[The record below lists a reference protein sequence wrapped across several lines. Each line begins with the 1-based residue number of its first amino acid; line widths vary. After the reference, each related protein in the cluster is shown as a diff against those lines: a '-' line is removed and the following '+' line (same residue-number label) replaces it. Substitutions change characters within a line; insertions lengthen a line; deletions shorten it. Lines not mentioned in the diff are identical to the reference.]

1 MRKWG
6 PLVAVCLGTFMLLL
20 DVTIVTVALPDM
32 ASSLDASL
40 SSLQWVIDVYALAL
54 AALLLGA
61 GAGADRAGRRKF
73 YAAGTVLFAGA
84 SLACGLADDA
94 GTLIAMRALQGVGAA
109 AMFATTL
116 PLLGAAYQ
124 GRDRSVALGV
134 WGAVN
139 GAAAALGPI
148 LGGLLTEGF
157 GWRWIFFVN
166 LPVSAAAVWLTLRVV
181 PEFKSPAGGRPDWA
195 GTALFALFAGTL
207 TYGAVNAGSDG
218 WGATRTLLSFA
229 VAVAAL
235 LAFVLVESRT
245 EHPLMDLSLLRRP
258 AFVGVLVAALALNSA
273 AFGVLPYTSIW
284 LQTLLGMSPVT
295 GGLALVPLALASFA
309 TSALGGRFLHGVS
322 QRLLLCL
329 GLLLIAAGLF
339 GQALLDAGSDWT
351 ALVAGL
357 VVTGVGVGLVSP
369 ALASAALASVPQR
382 SSGMATG
389 AMNTVRQLGY
399 AVGIAV
405 FGTLATSRMADSLDS
420 TSEARALAGGAAGSL
435 RGRVPDEA
443 LHTAFASGLNGA
455 AVAAG
460 VLAVAAGLAVFALV
474 RTPSAAPAQVRTNGP
489 VPVER
494 A

>member
-61 GAGADRAGRRKF
+61 GAGADVAGRRKF
-73 YAAGTVLFAGA
+73 YAAGTVLFALS
-84 SLACGLADDA
+84 SLACGLANSS
-94 GTLIAMRALQGVGAA
+94 GVLIAMRALQGVGAA

-166 LPVSAAAVWLTLRVV
+166 LPVSAAAVWLTIRVV
-181 PEFKSPAGGRPDWA
+181 PESRNPAGGRIDWA
-195 GTALFALFAGTL
+195 GTVLFALFAGSL
-207 TYGAVNAGSDG
+207 TYGAVNAGTDG
-218 WGATRTLLSFA
+218 WGATRTLVSFA
-229 VAVAAL
+229 VSALAL
-235 LAFVLVESRT
+235 LVFVVAERRAAR
-245 EHPLMDLSLLRRP
+245 PLMDLSLLRRP
-258 AFVGVLVAALALNSA
+258 AFVGVLVAALALNAA

-322 QRLLLCL
+322 QRLLICL
-329 GLLLIAAGLF
+329 GLLLIGLGMF
-339 GQALLDAGSDWT
+339 GQALLDADSDWKS
-351 ALVAGL
+351 LVAGL

-369 ALASAALASVPQR
+369 ALASATLASVPQR
-382 SSGMATG
+382 SSGMAAG
-389 AMNTVRQLGY
+389 AMNSVRQLGY
-399 AVGIAV
+399 AVSIAV
-405 FGTLATSRMADSLDS
+405 FGTLVTSRMTDSLHS
-420 TSEARALAGGAAGSL
+420 AEQARALAGGAAGAL

-443 LHTAFASGLNGA
+443 LHTAFATGLNWG

-460 VLAVAAGLAVFALV
+460 GLALVAALAVFALV
-474 RTPSAAPAQVRTNGP
+474 RTPSAPPVQVRTNAP